1 MLDVIARSQRGRIC
15 EYRRGDSVVTTP
27 YVMKV
32 TEGACDD
39 PMYISVE
46 DGKRVMHVMDDV
58 IELDTKLMSPESSD
72 VTAPVVSSNGIAV
85 IRLPFTGDEVI
96 PEGTEVVVISN
107 AFELRKDARKVVK
120 AIISIRE
127 KVGPN
132 VVLCAPGMADSS
144 TLALYTYMGID
155 VFDDSVARVSGANG
169 ILSIPEG
176 DIIAGGDTT
185 EENVRAID

>member
-32 TEGACDD
+32 TDGECSD

-46 DGKRVMHVMDDV
+46 DGRRILHVMGDAV
-58 IELDTKLMSPESSD
+58 ELDNKLMSPESSD
-72 VTAPVVSSNGIAV
+72 VNAPVVSSNGISV
-85 IRLPFTGDEVI
+85 IRLPFTGEEET

-132 VVLCAPGMADSS
+132 VILCAPGMADSS
-144 TLALYTYMGID
+144 TLAL
-155 VFDDSVARVSGANG
+155 
-169 ILSIPEG
+169 
-176 DIIAGGDTT
+176 
-185 EENVRAID
+185 

>member
-72 VTAPVVSSNGIAV
+72 VIAPVVSSNGVSV

-144 TLALYTYMGID
+144 TLALYTYMG
-155 VFDDSVARVSGANG
+155 
-169 ILSIPEG
+169 
-176 DIIAGGDTT
+176 
-185 EENVRAID
+185 